1 MATWFSAQSLLQKRI
16 FGKLDKTYAKSD
28 INLACLDIKAGINS
42 LANFCLMNC
51 TESEVLH

>member
-16 FGKLDKTYAKSD
+16 FGKLDKTYTKSD

-42 LANFCLMNC
+42 L
-51 TESEVLH
+51 V